1 MKKVVVVLVAL
12 LVSLSSFTDSQMAEE
27 AIPNNAFESGETLKY
42 LLFYGWIHGGHAT
55 LTVNKLPIEGMDVY
69 HAKATCKTI
78 GWADKL
84 YKVNDIYESFFDSNT
99 GRPLKSIRNIS
110 EREYRYY
117 DEVKYN
123 HRKNQV
129 ETQRKGTVAVP
140 KNTFDIVSAFYY
152 SRRTLINDQLKPGD
166 TIRMDTYFDDGIFP
180 VVATYKGK
188 EVIET
193 KAGKFKAM
201 KFSPK
206 VEPGRIFDS
215 EDDLKFWVSDD
226 PNHLLL
232 RVQFDLMVG
241 SLKCDLIEYSGT
253 KNALK
258 RLD

>member
-1 MKKVVVVLVAL
+1 MKRIVAL
-12 LVSLSSFTDSQMAEE
+12 LVVALVALSSFTDSQMAEE

-55 LTVNKLPIEGMDVY
+55 LTVNKMPIDGMDVY
-69 HAKATCKTI
+69 HAKASCKTI

-84 YKVNDIYESFFDSNT
+84 YQVNDTYESFFDGNT
-99 GRPLKSIRNIS
+99 GRPLKSIRNIQ
-110 EREYRYY
+110 EKEYRFY
-117 DEVKYN
+117 DEVKYYHN
-123 HRKNQV
+123 RNQV
-129 ETQRKGTVAVP
+129 ESQRKGIMPVP

-152 SRRTLINDQLKPGD
+152 SRRVLINDKLQPGD
-166 TIRMDTYFDDGIFP
+166 TIRMDTYFDDRIFP
-180 VVATYKGK
+180 VVVTYKGK

-232 RVQFDLMVG
+232 RIQFDLIVG
-241 SLKCDLIEYSGT
+241 SLKCDLVEFSGT
-253 KNALK
+253 KNVLK
-258 RLD
+258 KL